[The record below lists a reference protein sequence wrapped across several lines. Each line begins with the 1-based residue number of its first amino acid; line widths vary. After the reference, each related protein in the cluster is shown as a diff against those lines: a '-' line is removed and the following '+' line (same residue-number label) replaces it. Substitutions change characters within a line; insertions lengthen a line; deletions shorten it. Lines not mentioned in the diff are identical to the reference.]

1 MKALAWF
8 LALLMVGGIIF
19 YGLAKIVLITVL
31 IAGGLFVASAMVCGI
46 SEAITKRRPA
56 KTTSVIAQSHAL
68 AGRAAV
74 QDDELL
80 RLRRMAGLS
89 DF

>member
-8 LALLMVGGIIF
+8 LALLIVGGIIF

-31 IAGGLFVASAMVCGI
+31 VGGGLFFGSAMVCGI
-46 SEAITKRRPA
+46 SEAFTKRRPA

-68 AGRAAV
+68 AGRAVV

>member
-8 LALLMVGGIIF
+8 LALLIVGGIIF

-31 IAGGLFVASAMVCGI
+31 VGGGLFFGSAMACGI
-46 SEAITKRRPA
+46 SEAFTKRRPA

-68 AGRAAV
+68 AARVV